1 MVRHSPANLTR
12 PYGGLRRIY
21 CGESTSLAYS
31 RGEVLNETPNPSP
44 AANAAAPKHAR
55 PKTIEP
61 RWRKLQRLGQAHL
74 APGMSLQRWR
84 DLLDLYDIGELAD
97 APDRRID
104 GLIAE
109 ISEIVR
115 LAKKGTLPL

>member
-1 MVRHSPANLTR
+1 MKQPPTR
-12 PYGGLRRIY
+12 TNRRISATRRSASD
-21 CGESTSLAYS
+21 G
-31 RGEVLNETPNPSP
+31 
-44 AANAAAPKHAR
+44 AAPKHKRAE
-55 PKTIEP
+55 TTTP

-84 DLLDLYDIGELAD
+84 DLLDLYDIGELFD
-97 APDRRID
+97 APDKRID

-115 LAKKGTLPL
+115 LAKAGSEHEIEERKL